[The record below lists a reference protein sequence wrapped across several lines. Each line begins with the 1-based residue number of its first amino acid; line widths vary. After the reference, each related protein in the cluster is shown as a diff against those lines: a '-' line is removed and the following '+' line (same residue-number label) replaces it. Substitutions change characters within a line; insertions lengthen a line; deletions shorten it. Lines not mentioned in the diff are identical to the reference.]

1 MPSALAVAMTTTRTI
16 QGLSNERAQNLS
28 ICGLYTIPRGL
39 IRLPGRSEGRTVQTV
54 TAPMGADAE
63 RPPEMRDA
71 PCHREK
77 LWLFLHA
84 PPQRVEA
91 TIAVAGKRAK
101 GVPASAVP
109 SSGAKSFEIR
119 FEIRRQRLSVPARF
133 IDSASRPSGTTFIG
147 WRRPNPNRSD
157 CLPIQ
162 NWAPSPIIHAKIG
175 HARLPIARTGRFDEP
190 GAVQVGGFAEWH
202 PKPPGHR
209 SGTNCHSQEGAFQ
222 LSLTPRSYP
231 VGDMKNNDLG

>member
-28 ICGLYTIPRGL
+28 ICGLYTIARGL

-119 FEIRRQRLSVPARF
+119 FDIRRQRLSVPARF
-133 IDSASRPSGTTFIG
+133 IDLLHDRAGQHLSAGAGRTRTDRIACRSRIGRPPQSPTPKSAMPACLSLALTDLMNRAQCKSEDLRSGILSLLDIVPELTAI
-147 WRRPNPNRSD
+147 RRR
-157 CLPIQ
+157 
-162 NWAPSPIIHAKIG
+162 APSSY
-175 HARLPIARTGRFDEP
+175 RLRPDRILLAI
-190 GAVQVGGFAEWH
+190 
-202 PKPPGHR
+202 
-209 SGTNCHSQEGAFQ
+209 
-222 LSLTPRSYP
+222 
-231 VGDMKNNDLG
+231 